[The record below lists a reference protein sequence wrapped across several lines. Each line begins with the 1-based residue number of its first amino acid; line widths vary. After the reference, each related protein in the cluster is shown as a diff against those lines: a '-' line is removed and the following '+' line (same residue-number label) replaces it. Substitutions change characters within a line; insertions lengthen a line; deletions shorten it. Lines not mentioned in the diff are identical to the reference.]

1 MTADDD
7 LRERTRTEARRD
19 AATLLKALG
28 PITTVLIV
36 DDQGLPGSDA
46 FVTTFEGKPN
56 KRPAVSDVDAGS
68 DTWAADV
75 EARWQQLD
83 SDEQQ
88 KLHGK
93 VDLSNARA
101 VAAIRDAVTL
111 AAHLLQAEVVH
122 PADWPDRKSSIEND
136 PSVLVVFDVNFGVGQ
151 ETRGLDE
158 LRELNESHPL
168 VHTAVLTGEVEPDDV
183 IAAADKMAKDFGIT
197 RAKLMLTSKAAL
209 TSAAGATDF
218 VSMLQTTL
226 SLEHLTTVRKIVADI
241 VTEAS
246 QRAVDALKDGWD
258 SRVVEDLLFRSGAA
272 EGDWEGD
279 TALRLLGTLLAAS
292 AREELVKNP
301 QLKQAIAEA
310 RQRVRKVNVT
320 HRPSAVV
327 ALELGLSE
335 AWLSAH
341 FVNAVGLPLANG
353 DTFIDDNGQ
362 WFVLACQPCD
372 LVIRSEGVRNDDISS
387 VVLLPIVTSGGEAQW
402 VYPLPAYA
410 DSPTSNPQEFWAR
423 YKPWAHVPLDILD
436 LAWMNPDGRCRFP
449 PSHDEPG
456 VTVGGAVR
464 AGVVNT
470 RWAKRLAE
478 VATLPALPAELGGTA
493 SALSRRLLAGT
504 LDADGV
510 VQVATATKGEVEFGL
525 RRGPRLT
532 DRYAA
537 DMLVNFCAAQS
548 RAAFDAPLGR
558 D

>member
-7 LRERTRTEARRD
+7 LRERTRTKARRD
-19 AATLLKALG
+19 ATTLLKALG

-46 FVTTFEGKPN
+46 FVTTFEGKPPL
-56 KRPAVSDVDAGS
+56 KRPAVSGVDSGS

-75 EARWQQLD
+75 EAGWQQLD
-83 SDEQQ
+83 SEEKQ

-93 VDLSNARA
+93 VDLSKARA

-136 PSVLVVFDVNFGVGQ
+136 QTVLVVFDVNFGVGE

-158 LRELNESHPL
+158 LRELNKSHPL

-183 IAAADKMAKDFGIT
+183 IAAADKMAEEFGIT
-197 RAKLMLTSKAAL
+197 RAKLMLSSKAAL

-292 AREELVKNP
+292 AREELVNNP
-301 QLKQAIAEA
+301 ELKQAIAEA
-310 RQRVRKVNVT
+310 RQDVRKVNVT

-362 WFVLACQPCD
+362 RFVLACQPCD
-372 LVIRSEGVRNDDISS
+372 LVIRSEGARNDDISS
-387 VVLLPIVTSGGEAQW
+387 VVLLPIVTSGGEAQS

-456 VTVGGAVR
+456 VTVGGAAR
-464 AGVVNT
+464 AGEVNT
-470 RWAKRLAE
+470 RWANRLAE
-478 VATLPALPAELGGTA
+478 VATLPAELDGTA

-504 LDADGV
+504 LDADCV
-510 VQVATATKGEVEFGL
+510 VQVATITKGEVKFGL
-525 RRGPRLT
+525 QRGPRLT

-537 DMLVNFCAAQS
+537 DLLVNFCAAQS